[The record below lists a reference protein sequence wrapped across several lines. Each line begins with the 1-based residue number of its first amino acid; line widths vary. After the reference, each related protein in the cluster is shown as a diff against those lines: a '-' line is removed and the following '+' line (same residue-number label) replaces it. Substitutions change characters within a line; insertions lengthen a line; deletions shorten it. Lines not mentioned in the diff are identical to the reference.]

1 LVGFEGGVLEYYE
14 DNINKEYELFW
25 SNQINN
31 NFLDIEAGEVSGS
44 GYREFI
50 VSS

>member
-1 LVGFEGGVLEYYE
+1 MTNESLNE
-14 DNINKEYELFW
+14 NTNNKE
-25 SNQINN
+25 INN